1 MSHSDEQL
9 QIILDTERKSFAIL
23 KSAGIWGLCVLAGSI
38 AISLLCSQSLFSIT
52 AVDAILIVAFAYFPC
67 TYILALRRSHKF
79 LIERSHFRDD
89 QAELLQLTYDAV
101 MVRNLTDG
109 TIRYWNKGAEE
120 LYGFTPEEAIGR
132 KSHVLLKTQ
141 FPTALEEIEKEAPAV
156 GHWEGELIQTT
167 KDGRQLIVASRWRFK
182 ADINGHLS
190 SIMETDVTGRKRH
203 EEEILRAKEEKL
215 EQQERSNEELLEL
228 TYDAIMVRNLTDGTI
243 RYWNRGAQ
251 DLYGFSSEEAIG
263 RKSHE
268 LLKTQFPTAL
278 EEIEKE
284 APAVGHW
291 EGELIQTTKDGR
303 QLIVASRW
311 RFKADINGHLSSI
324 METDITER
332 KRNEEEILRAKEE
345 KIEQQERSNEELLE
359 LTYDA
364 IMVRNLTDGTIRYW
378 NRGAQELYG
387 FTSEEAIGRKSHEL
401 LKTQFP
407 TALEEIEKEA
417 PAVGHWEGEVTQT
430 TKDGRRLIVASR
442 WRFKADLNG
451 HLSSIMETDITERKQ
466 NEETILKAKEDKLA
480 ELLRSNEELQ
490 QFAYVCS
497 HDLQEP
503 LRVIST
509 FSQLLSNRYKGK
521 LDNKA
526 DTFIDFVVEAA
537 KRMQDLING
546 LLVFSRIQSHI
557 QEFSPLET
565 AKALEMATAN
575 LQLVIAETGAK
586 VTIESLPTIK
596 GDTPQFMQLFQ
607 NLLANALK
615 FRSTEQPLIH
625 VSASRQG
632 DSWKFAVKDNGVGLE
647 MQHAERIF
655 VIFQRLHRKEDY
667 PGSGLGLAVCRR
679 IVNRHGGRIWAES
692 VPGTGTT
699 FYFTIPAIMDGEL
712 N

>member
-1 MSHSDEQL
+1 MVHSDAQL
-9 QIILDTERKSFAIL
+9 QTVLDTERKTFAVL
-23 KSAGIWGLCVLAGSI
+23 KSAGIVALCIILGSD
-38 AISLLCSQSLFSIT
+38 ALTLLYGQTFFSSTIL
-52 AVDAILIVAFAYFPC
+52 DAIIATVFVYLASR
-67 TYILALRRSHKF
+67 YIIALRRSHKF
-79 LIERSHFRDD
+79 LIERSQFRDD

-120 LYGFTPEEAIGR
+120 LYGFTPEEAIGQ

-156 GHWEGELIQTT
+156 GHWEGELT
-167 KDGRQLIVASRWRFK
+167 
-182 ADINGHLS
+182 
-190 SIMETDVTGRKRH
+190 
-203 EEEILRAKEEKL
+203 
-215 EQQERSNEELLEL
+215 
-228 TYDAIMVRNLTDGTI
+228 
-243 RYWNRGAQ
+243 
-251 DLYGFSSEEAIG
+251 
-263 RKSHE
+263 
-268 LLKTQFPTAL
+268 
-278 EEIEKE
+278 
-284 APAVGHW
+284 
-291 EGELIQTTKDGR
+291 QTTKDGR

-332 KRNEEEILRAKEE
+332 KRNEEEILKAKEE

-359 LTYDA
+359 LTFDA

-387 FTSEEAIGRKSHEL
+387 YTSEEAIGRKSHEL

-442 WRFKADLNG
+442 WRFKADING
-451 HLSSIMETDITERKQ
+451 HLSSIMETDITERKR
-466 NEETILKAKEDKLA
+466 NEETILRAKEDRLT

-503 LRVIST
+503 LRVIAT
-509 FSQLLSNRYKGK
+509 FSQLLSNRYKGR
-521 LDNKA
+521 LDEKA
-526 DTFIDFVVEAA
+526 DRFIDFVVDAA

-557 QEFSPLET
+557 QEFGPLET

-575 LQLVIAETGAK
+575 LQLAILETGAK
-586 VTIESLPTIK
+586 VTMETLPIIK

-625 VSASRQG
+625 VSANRQG
-632 DSWKFAVKDNGVGLE
+632 DNWKFAVKDNGVGLE

-692 VPGTGTT
+692 VPGKGTT
-699 FYFTIPAIMDGEL
+699 FYFTIPAMMDGAL

>member
-1 MSHSDEQL
+1 MSHSDAQL
-9 QIILDTERKSFAIL
+9 QTVLDTERRTFAVL
-23 KSAGIWGLCVLAGSI
+23 KWAAALALSMLLGSAVLAMLFRQTLISVK
-38 AISLLCSQSLFSIT
+38 AIE
-52 AVDAILIVAFAYFPC
+52 AIIVIAFAYFPC
-67 TYILALRRSHKF
+67 SYILALKRSHKF
-79 LIERSHFRDD
+79 LIERSQFRDD

-109 TIRYWNKGAEE
+109 TIRYWNKGAED

-156 GHWEGELIQTT
+156 GHWEGEVTQTT
-167 KDGRQLIVASRWRFK
+167 KDGRRLIVASRWRFK
-182 ADINGHLS
+182 ADVNGHLS
-190 SIMETDVTGRKRH
+190 SIMETDITERKRH

-228 TYDAIMVRNLTDGTI
+228 T
-243 RYWNRGAQ
+243 
-251 DLYGFSSEEAIG
+251 F
-263 RKSHE
+263 
-268 LLKTQFPTAL
+268 
-278 EEIEKE
+278 
-284 APAVGHW
+284 
-291 EGELIQTTKDGR
+291 
-303 QLIVASRW
+303 
-311 RFKADINGHLSSI
+311 
-324 METDITER
+324 
-332 KRNEEEILRAKEE
+332 
-345 KIEQQERSNEELLE
+345 
-359 LTYDA
+359 DA

-442 WRFKADLNG
+442 WRFKADING
-451 HLSSIMETDITERKQ
+451 HLSSIMETDITERKR
-466 NEETILKAKEDKLA
+466 NEETILKAKEDKLT

-509 FSQLLSNRYKGK
+509 FSQLLSNGYQGK
-521 LDNKA
+521 LDEKA
-526 DTFIDFVVEAA
+526 DKFIDFVVDAA

-557 QEFSPLET
+557 QEFGTLET

-575 LQLVIAETGAK
+575 LQLAIAETGAK
-586 VTIESLPTIK
+586 VTTDLLPAIK

-625 VSASRQG
+625 VSANRQG
-632 DSWKFAVKDNGVGLE
+632 DCWQFAIKDNGLGLE

-692 VPGTGTT
+692 VPGKGTT
-699 FYFTIPAIMDGEL
+699 FYFTIPAMMDGVL